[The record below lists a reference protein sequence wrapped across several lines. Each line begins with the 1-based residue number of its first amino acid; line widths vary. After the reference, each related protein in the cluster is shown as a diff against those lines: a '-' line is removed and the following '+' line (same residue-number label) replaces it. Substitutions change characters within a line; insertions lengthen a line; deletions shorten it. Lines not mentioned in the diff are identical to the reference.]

1 MDSKLTMPFENE
13 LTNEEITSID
23 EYVEKT
29 YEEHKNNHKE
39 LTRLGM
45 QASAAVAAGKARA
58 AKLAN
63 QGWLENK
70 WKNFT
75 GENKNLQGEIDRD
88 FAISQE
94 ASIKMIAKLAQ
105 QGKLTFD
112 AIMGVNVKLNSLS
125 NQIDKEFNEVYS
137 QINKMMTMA
146 MSSLIRESTR
156 IDKLERSM
164 NVVHLESTIE
174 YLEFGGTLYK
184 DLSDNEKIL
193 CIISD
198 FFLATKGNY
207 SINDIMMLKPM
218 MDKIGVNPNDK
229 ISMLSLYET
238 LNSNDKIADKLFEAL
253 DKAKLKELDDIYIPL
268 LGNLQKIESLKN
280 EEKYIVDSVV
290 EMSKSPEQDVQFS
303 LLKSYA
309 NNNLNMDLEKE
320 NSYFDL
326 SVAIINELRNIDNVE
341 IAETEEINIKK
352 IPASAQ
358 NYYDNAIELIGEE
371 DFKGALFLLKKALEN
386 GMDNSE
392 IYESLAKA
400 SLYIGELDELQNYY
414 KLAIERGNATYQ
426 NYYKFGIS
434 SFIKLFVE
442 KQKDNNYEEVIKAL
456 EKAIEL
462 SDKSVY
468 IYINLGV
475 IYRTLENYNKAI
487 EYYDKAIKIDNENAL
502 AYYNKAEALCEIDSD
517 KNRFLIEE
525 CLNKAIAFDKRYE
538 EGLKT
543 TAGTFYKDLSNRL
556 KYYYLE
562 SPEEEIKEFDLKI
575 KKYEGYKKLYND
587 ILNSDTN
594 FNDLV
599 NIFMSHLSSRIYKR
613 EIYSYNYLNDKNPIN
628 NLLKTENVF
637 EFIKYKQKLDK

>member
-1 MDSKLTMPFENE
+1 MDSKLTIPFENE

-23 EYVEKT
+23 EYVERT

-58 AKLAN
+58 AELAN
-63 QGWLENK
+63 QG
-70 WKNFT
+70 FF
-75 GENKNLQGEIDRD
+75 KNLLGNITGKNRKLRGEIDRD

-146 MSSLIRESTR
+146 MSSLIRESQR

-207 SINDIMMLKPM
+207 SINDIIMLKPM

-238 LNSNDKIADKLFEAL
+238 LNSNEKIAGKLFEAL

-290 EMSKSPEQDVQFS
+290 EMSKSSEQDVQFS

-358 NYYDNAIELIGEE
+358 NYYDNAIELLGEE
-371 DFKGALFLLKKALEN
+371 DFNGALFLLKKALEN

-392 IYESLAKA
+392 IYESLAKV
-400 SLYIGELDELQNYY
+400 SLYIGELDELPNCY

-434 SFIKLFVE
+434 LFIKLFVE

-525 CLNKAIAFDKRYE
+525 CLNKAIAFDPRYE
-538 EGLKT
+538 GQT
-543 TAGTFYKDLSNRL
+543 
-556 KYYYLE
+556 KYSWGEY
-562 SPEEEIKEFDLKI
+562 
-575 KKYEGYKKLYND
+575 
-587 ILNSDTN
+587 
-594 FNDLV
+594 FNDLSKLECDFDT
-599 NIFMSHLSSRIYKR
+599 NSEDKFELEMLKR
-613 EIYSYNYLNDKNPIN
+613 LNS
-628 NLLKTENVF
+628 
-637 EFIKYKQKLDK
+637 FI

>member
-1 MDSKLTMPFENE
+1 MDSKLTIPFENE

-23 EYVEKT
+23 EYVERT

-58 AKLAN
+58 AELAN
-63 QGWLENK
+63 QG
-70 WKNFT
+70 FF
-75 GENKNLQGEIDRD
+75 KNLLGNITGKNRKLRGEIDRD

-326 SVAIINELRNIDNVE
+326 SVAIINELSNIDNVE
-341 IAETEEINIKK
+341 IEETEEINIKK

-358 NYYDNAIELIGEE
+358 NYYDNAIELLGEE

-400 SLYIGELDELQNYY
+400 SLYIGELDELPNYY

-426 NYYKFGIS
+426 NYYRFGIS
-434 SFIKLFVE
+434 LFIKLFVE
-442 KQKDNNYEEVIKAL
+442 KQKENNYEEVIKAL

-475 IYRTLENYNKAI
+475 IYRMLEDYDKAV
-487 EYYDKAIKIDNENAL
+487 EYYDKAIKLEKDNAL
-502 AYYNKAEALCEIDSD
+502 AYFNKADALGKRDGN

-525 CLNKAIAFDKRYE
+525 CLNKAIAFDPRYE
-538 EGLKT
+538 GQT
-543 TAGTFYKDLSNRL
+543 
-556 KYYYLE
+556 KYSWGEY
-562 SPEEEIKEFDLKI
+562 
-575 KKYEGYKKLYND
+575 
-587 ILNSDTN
+587 
-594 FNDLV
+594 FNDLSKLECDFDT
-599 NIFMSHLSSRIYKR
+599 NSEDKFELEMLKR
-613 EIYSYNYLNDKNPIN
+613 LNS
-628 NLLKTENVF
+628 
-637 EFIKYKQKLDK
+637 FI

>member
-23 EYVEKT
+23 EYVERT

-58 AKLAN
+58 AELAN
-63 QGWLENK
+63 QSFL
-70 WKNFT
+70 
-75 GENKNLQGEIDRD
+75 KNLLGNITGKNRKLRGEIDRD

-125 NQIDKEFNEVYS
+125 NQIDKEFNEIYS

-146 MSSLIRESTR
+146 MSSLIRESQR

-238 LNSNDKIADKLFEAL
+238 LNSNDKIAGKLFEAL

-358 NYYDNAIELIGEE
+358 NYYDNAIELLGEE

-400 SLYIGELDELQNYY
+400 SLSIGEFDELPNYY

-426 NYYKFGIS
+426 NYYRFGIS

-442 KQKDNNYEEVIKAL
+442 KQKENNYEEVIKAL

-475 IYRTLENYNKAI
+475 IYRMLEDYDKAV
-487 EYYDKAIKIDNENAL
+487 EYYDKAIKLEKDNAL
-502 AYYNKAEALCEIDSD
+502 AYYNKAEALDKSDCD
-517 KNRFLIEE
+517 KNRFLVEE
-525 CLNKAIAFDKRYE
+525 CLNKAIAFDESYE

-543 TAGTFYKDLSNRL
+543 TTGKFYKDLSNILECSFEVSSEDEFGIEIIKRL
-556 KYYYLE
+556 DAFKNFE
-562 SPEEEIKEFDLKI
+562 KQKKKENN
-575 KKYEGYKKLYND
+575 GQNQP
-587 ILNSDTN
+587 N
-594 FNDLV
+594 
-599 NIFMSHLSSRIYKR
+599 
-613 EIYSYNYLNDKNPIN
+613 IYSSLLGSIFTYYNNMLNGLDEDKR
-628 NLLKTENVF
+628 K
-637 EFIKYKQKLDK
+637 

>member
-1 MDSKLTMPFENE
+1 
-13 LTNEEITSID
+13 
-23 EYVEKT
+23 
-29 YEEHKNNHKE
+29 
-39 LTRLGM
+39 
-45 QASAAVAAGKARA
+45 
-58 AKLAN
+58 
-63 QGWLENK
+63 
-70 WKNFT
+70 
-75 GENKNLQGEIDRD
+75 
-88 FAISQE
+88 
-94 ASIKMIAKLAQ
+94 
-105 QGKLTFD
+105 
-112 AIMGVNVKLNSLS
+112 
-125 NQIDKEFNEVYS
+125 
-137 QINKMMTMA
+137 
-146 MSSLIRESTR
+146 
-156 IDKLERSM
+156 
-164 NVVHLESTIE
+164 
-174 YLEFGGTLYK
+174 
-184 DLSDNEKIL
+184 
-193 CIISD
+193 
-198 FFLATKGNY
+198 
-207 SINDIMMLKPM
+207 MMLKPM

-290 EMSKSPEQDVQFS
+290 EMSKSSEQDVQFS

-326 SVAIINELRNIDNVE
+326 SVAIINELSNIDNVE

-358 NYYDNAIELIGEE
+358 NYYDNAIELLGEE

-392 IYESLAKA
+392 IYESLAKV
-400 SLYIGELDELQNYY
+400 SLYIGELDELPNYY

-434 SFIKLFVE
+434 LFIKLFVE

-475 IYRTLENYNKAI
+475 IYRMLEDYDKAV
-487 EYYDKAIKIDNENAL
+487 EYYDKAIKLEKDNAL
-502 AYYNKAEALCEIDSD
+502 AYFNKADALGKRDGN

-525 CLNKAIAFDKRYE
+525 CLNKAIAFDPRYE
-538 EGLKT
+538 GQT
-543 TAGTFYKDLSNRL
+543 
-556 KYYYLE
+556 KYSWGEY
-562 SPEEEIKEFDLKI
+562 
-575 KKYEGYKKLYND
+575 
-587 ILNSDTN
+587 
-594 FNDLV
+594 FNDLSKLECDFDT
-599 NIFMSHLSSRIYKR
+599 NSEDKFELEMLKR
-613 EIYSYNYLNDKNPIN
+613 LNS
-628 NLLKTENVF
+628 
-637 EFIKYKQKLDK
+637 FI

>member
-23 EYVEKT
+23 EYVERT

-45 QASAAVAAGKARA
+45 QASAAVVAGKARA
-58 AKLAN
+58 AELAN
-63 QGWLENK
+63 RG
-70 WKNFT
+70 FF
-75 GENKNLQGEIDRD
+75 KNLLGNITGKNRKLRGEIDRD

-125 NQIDKEFNEVYS
+125 NQIDKEFNEIYS

-146 MSSLIRESTR
+146 MSSLIRESQR

-218 MDKIGVNPNDK
+218 MGKIGVNPNDK

-290 EMSKSPEQDVQFS
+290 EISKSPEQDVQFS

-320 NSYFDL
+320 SSYFDL
-326 SVAIINELRNIDNVE
+326 SVAIINELSNIDNVE

-358 NYYDNAIELIGEE
+358 NYYDTAIELIGQENFE
-371 DFKGALFLLKKALEN
+371 CGLSLLKEALEN
-386 GMDNSE
+386 GIDNSE
-392 IYESLAKA
+392 IYENVAKVYLSL
-400 SLYIGELDELQNYY
+400 GELDELPNCY
-414 KLAIERGNATYQ
+414 KLAIERGATTCE
-426 NYYKFGIS
+426 NYYKFGMSLYGKLCKS
-434 SFIKLFVE
+434 SS
-442 KQKDNNYEEVIKAL
+442 NNENDYKEVFSAL

-468 IYINLGV
+468 IYIHLGV
-475 IYRTLENYNKAI
+475 IYRMLENYDKAV
-487 EYYDKAIKIDNENAL
+487 EYYDKAIKLEKDNAL
-502 AYYNKAEALCEIDSD
+502 AYFNKADALYEKDGD

-525 CLNKAIAFDKRYE
+525 CLNKAIAFDPN
-538 EGLKT
+538 
-543 TAGTFYKDLSNRL
+543 LS
-556 KYYYLE
+556 KLE
-562 SPEEEIKEFDLKI
+562 SLGCYFVISQDEFELEMLKRLNSFKEFEKEKEKQKETEKSNQTNNLSGI
-575 KKYEGYKKLYND
+575 FSNLGV
-587 ILNSDTN
+587 ILNASIN
-594 FNDLV
+594 EFN
-599 NIFMSHLSSRIYKR
+599 KKK
-613 EIYSYNYLNDKNPIN
+613 E
-628 NLLKTENVF
+628 
-637 EFIKYKQKLDK
+637 

>member
-1 MDSKLTMPFENE
+1 MGNITGKNRKL
-13 LTNEEITSID
+13 
-23 EYVEKT
+23 
-29 YEEHKNNHKE
+29 
-39 LTRLGM
+39 R
-45 QASAAVAAGKARA
+45 
-58 AKLAN
+58 
-63 QGWLENK
+63 
-70 WKNFT
+70 
-75 GENKNLQGEIDRD
+75 GEIDRD

-125 NQIDKEFNEVYS
+125 NQIDKEFNEIYS

-146 MSSLIRESTR
+146 MGSLIRESTR

-290 EMSKSPEQDVQFS
+290 EMSKSSEQDVQFS

-358 NYYDNAIELIGEE
+358 NYYD
-371 DFKGALFLLKKALEN
+371 KA
-386 GMDNSE
+386 
-392 IYESLAKA
+392 
-400 SLYIGELDELQNYY
+400 
-414 KLAIERGNATYQ
+414 
-426 NYYKFGIS
+426 
-434 SFIKLFVE
+434 V
-442 KQKDNNYEEVIKAL
+442 
-456 EKAIEL
+456 
-462 SDKSVY
+462 
-468 IYINLGV
+468 
-475 IYRTLENYNKAI
+475 
-487 EYYDKAIKIDNENAL
+487 EYYDKAIKLEKDNAL
-502 AYYNKAEALCEIDSD
+502 AYYNKAEALDKSDCD
-517 KNRFLIEE
+517 KNRFLVEE
-525 CLNKAIAFDKRYE
+525 CLNKAIAFDSRYGEKTKYTSGEFFKNFSHLECYFDINSENEFELLKR
-538 EGLKT
+538 
-543 TAGTFYKDLSNRL
+543 
-556 KYYYLE
+556 
-562 SPEEEIKEFDLKI
+562 
-575 KKYEGYKKLYND
+575 
-587 ILNSDTN
+587 LNS
-594 FNDLV
+594 
-599 NIFMSHLSSRIYKR
+599 
-613 EIYSYNYLNDKNPIN
+613 
-628 NLLKTENVF
+628 
-637 EFIKYKQKLDK
+637 FI

>member
-23 EYVEKT
+23 EYVERT

-58 AKLAN
+58 AELAN
-63 QGWLENK
+63 QG
-70 WKNFT
+70 FI
-75 GENKNLQGEIDRD
+75 KNLLGNITGKNRKLRGEIDRD

-112 AIMGVNVKLNSLS
+112 AIMGVNIKLNSLS
-125 NQIDKEFNEVYS
+125 NQIDKEFNEIYS

-146 MSSLIRESTR
+146 MGSLIRESQR

-341 IAETEEINIKK
+341 IKEEVYDISLRISSLYHNGIKFYNDGHYELAKKEFLKIPKGLRLNFIDYTVYEKIAET
-352 IPASAQ
+352 
-358 NYYDNAIELIGEE
+358 L
-371 DFKGALFLLKKALEN
+371 LFEKSYKKAF
-386 GMDNSE
+386 D
-392 IYESLAKA
+392 
-400 SLYIGELDELQNYY
+400 YY
-414 KLAIERGNATYQ
+414 NLAIENGDIQ
-426 NYYKFGIS
+426 
-434 SFIKLFVE
+434 
-442 KQKDNNYEEVIKAL
+442 
-456 EKAIEL
+456 
-462 SDKSVY
+462 
-468 IYINLGV
+468 
-475 IYRTLENYNKAI
+475 
-487 EYYDKAIKIDNENAL
+487 IKIT
-502 AYYNKAEALCEIDSD
+502 I
-517 KNRFLIEE
+517 
-525 CLNKAIAFDKRYE
+525 
-538 EGLKT
+538 
-543 TAGTFYKDLSNRL
+543 
-556 KYYYLE
+556 
-562 SPEEEIKEFDLKI
+562 
-575 KKYEGYKKLYND
+575 
-587 ILNSDTN
+587 
-594 FNDLV
+594 
-599 NIFMSHLSSRIYKR
+599 
-613 EIYSYNYLNDKNPIN
+613 
-628 NLLKTENVF
+628 
-637 EFIKYKQKLDK
+637 

>member
-1 MDSKLTMPFENE
+1 
-13 LTNEEITSID
+13 
-23 EYVEKT
+23 
-29 YEEHKNNHKE
+29 
-39 LTRLGM
+39 
-45 QASAAVAAGKARA
+45 
-58 AKLAN
+58 
-63 QGWLENK
+63 
-70 WKNFT
+70 
-75 GENKNLQGEIDRD
+75 
-88 FAISQE
+88 
-94 ASIKMIAKLAQ
+94 
-105 QGKLTFD
+105 
-112 AIMGVNVKLNSLS
+112 
-125 NQIDKEFNEVYS
+125 
-137 QINKMMTMA
+137 
-146 MSSLIRESTR
+146 
-156 IDKLERSM
+156 M

-193 CIISD
+193 CVISD

-326 SVAIINELRNIDNVE
+326 SVAIINELSNIDNVE

-358 NYYDNAIELIGEE
+358 NYYDNAIELLGEE
-371 DFKGALFLLKKALEN
+371 DFNGALFLLKKALEN

-392 IYESLAKA
+392 IYESLAKV
-400 SLYIGELDELQNYY
+400 SLYIGELDELPNYY
-414 KLAIERGNATYQ
+414 KLAIERGAATYQ
-426 NYYKFGIS
+426 NYYRFGIS

-442 KQKDNNYEEVIKAL
+442 KQKENNYEEVIKAL

-468 IYINLGV
+468 IY
-475 IYRTLENYNKAI
+475 
-487 EYYDKAIKIDNENAL
+487 
-502 AYYNKAEALCEIDSD
+502 
-517 KNRFLIEE
+517 
-525 CLNKAIAFDKRYE
+525 
-538 EGLKT
+538 
-543 TAGTFYKDLSNRL
+543 
-556 KYYYLE
+556 
-562 SPEEEIKEFDLKI
+562 
-575 KKYEGYKKLYND
+575 
-587 ILNSDTN
+587 
-594 FNDLV
+594 
-599 NIFMSHLSSRIYKR
+599 
-613 EIYSYNYLNDKNPIN
+613 
-628 NLLKTENVF
+628 
-637 EFIKYKQKLDK
+637 

>member
-23 EYVEKT
+23 EYVERT

-58 AKLAN
+58 AELAN
-63 QGWLENK
+63 QGFFKNLLG
-70 WKNFT
+70 NFT
-75 GENKNLQGEIDRD
+75 GKNRELRGEIDRD

-125 NQIDKEFNEVYS
+125 NQIDKEFNEIYS

-238 LNSNDKIADKLFEAL
+238 LNSNEKIAGKLFEAL
-253 DKAKLKELDDIYIPL
+253 DKAKLKELDNIYIPL

-290 EMSKSPEQDVQFS
+290 EISKSPEQDVQFS

-326 SVAIINELRNIDNVE
+326 SVAIINELSNIDNVE

-358 NYYDNAIELIGEE
+358 NYYDNAIELLGEE

-400 SLYIGELDELQNYY
+400 SLSIGEFDELPNYY

-426 NYYKFGIS
+426 NYYRFGIS

-442 KQKDNNYEEVIKAL
+442 KQKENNYEEVIKAL

-475 IYRTLENYNKAI
+475 IYRMLEDYDKAV
-487 EYYDKAIKIDNENAL
+487 EYYDKAIKLEKDNAL
-502 AYYNKAEALCEIDSD
+502 AYYNKAEALDKSDCD

-525 CLNKAIAFDKRYE
+525 CLNKAIAFDESYE

-543 TAGTFYKDLSNRL
+543 TTGKFYKDLSNILECSFEVSSEDEFGIEIIKRL
-556 KYYYLE
+556 DAFKNFE
-562 SPEEEIKEFDLKI
+562 KQKKKENN
-575 KKYEGYKKLYND
+575 GQNQP
-587 ILNSDTN
+587 N
-594 FNDLV
+594 
-599 NIFMSHLSSRIYKR
+599 
-613 EIYSYNYLNDKNPIN
+613 IYSSLLGSIFTSYNNMLNGLDEDKR
-628 NLLKTENVF
+628 K
-637 EFIKYKQKLDK
+637 

>member
-23 EYVEKT
+23 EYVERT

-58 AKLAN
+58 AELAN
-63 QGWLENK
+63 Q
-70 WKNFT
+70 NFL
-75 GENKNLQGEIDRD
+75 KNLLGNITGKNRKLRGEIDRD

-125 NQIDKEFNEVYS
+125 NQIDKEFNEIYS

-146 MSSLIRESTR
+146 MSSLIRESQR

-290 EMSKSPEQDVQFS
+290 EISKSPEQDVQFS

-320 NSYFDL
+320 SSYFDL
-326 SVAIINELRNIDNVE
+326 SVAIINELSNIDNVE

-371 DFKGALFLLKKALEN
+371 DFNGALFLLKKALEN

-392 IYESLAKA
+392 IYESLAKV
-400 SLYIGELDELQNYY
+400 SLYIGELDELPNYY
-414 KLAIERGNATYQ
+414 KLAIERGATTCE
-426 NYYKFGIS
+426 NYYKFGMSLYEKLRKS
-434 SFIKLFVE
+434 SS
-442 KQKDNNYEEVIKAL
+442 NNENDYKEVFSAL

-475 IYRTLENYNKAI
+475 IYRMLENYDKAV
-487 EYYDKAIKIDNENAL
+487 EYYDKAIKLEKDNAL
-502 AYYNKAEALCEIDSD
+502 AYYNKAEALDKSDCD

-525 CLNKAIAFDKRYE
+525 CLNKAIAF
-538 EGLKT
+538 
-543 TAGTFYKDLSNRL
+543 APNLS
-556 KYYYLE
+556 KLE
-562 SPEEEIKEFDLKI
+562 SLDCYFAISQDEFELEMLKR
-575 KKYEGYKKLYND
+575 LF
-587 ILNSDTN
+587 L
-594 FNDLV
+594 
-599 NIFMSHLSSRIYKR
+599 
-613 EIYSYNYLNDKNPIN
+613 
-628 NLLKTENVF
+628 
-637 EFIKYKQKLDK
+637 

>member
-23 EYVEKT
+23 EYVERT

-58 AKLAN
+58 AELAN
-63 QGWLENK
+63 QG
-70 WKNFT
+70 FF
-75 GENKNLQGEIDRD
+75 KNLLGNITGKNRKLRGEIDRD

-326 SVAIINELRNIDNVE
+326 SVAIINELSNIDNVE
-341 IAETEEINIKK
+341 IEETEEINIKK

-358 NYYDNAIELIGEE
+358 NDYDMALELMEQENFEG
-371 DFKGALFLLKKALEN
+371 GLFLLKKALEN

-400 SLYIGELDELQNYY
+400 SLIYGEFDELPNYY

-426 NYYKFGIS
+426 NYYRFGIS
-434 SFIKLFVE
+434 LFIKLFIE

-475 IYRTLENYNKAI
+475 IYRMLENYDKAV
-487 EYYDKAIKIDNENAL
+487 EYYDKAIKLEKDNAL
-502 AYYNKAEALCEIDSD
+502 AYFNKADALGKRDGN

-525 CLNKAIAFDKRYE
+525 CLNKAIAFDPRYE
-538 EGLKT
+538 GQT
-543 TAGTFYKDLSNRL
+543 
-556 KYYYLE
+556 KYSWGEY
-562 SPEEEIKEFDLKI
+562 
-575 KKYEGYKKLYND
+575 
-587 ILNSDTN
+587 
-594 FNDLV
+594 FNDLSKLECDFDT
-599 NIFMSHLSSRIYKR
+599 NSEDKFELEMLKR
-613 EIYSYNYLNDKNPIN
+613 LNS
-628 NLLKTENVF
+628 
-637 EFIKYKQKLDK
+637 FI

>member
-1 MDSKLTMPFENE
+1 
-13 LTNEEITSID
+13 
-23 EYVEKT
+23 
-29 YEEHKNNHKE
+29 
-39 LTRLGM
+39 
-45 QASAAVAAGKARA
+45 
-58 AKLAN
+58 
-63 QGWLENK
+63 
-70 WKNFT
+70 
-75 GENKNLQGEIDRD
+75 
-88 FAISQE
+88 
-94 ASIKMIAKLAQ
+94 
-105 QGKLTFD
+105 
-112 AIMGVNVKLNSLS
+112 
-125 NQIDKEFNEVYS
+125 
-137 QINKMMTMA
+137 MMTMA

-290 EMSKSPEQDVQFS
+290 EMSKSSEQDVQFS

-358 NYYDNAIELIGEE
+358 NYYD
-371 DFKGALFLLKKALEN
+371 KA
-386 GMDNSE
+386 
-392 IYESLAKA
+392 
-400 SLYIGELDELQNYY
+400 
-414 KLAIERGNATYQ
+414 
-426 NYYKFGIS
+426 
-434 SFIKLFVE
+434 V
-442 KQKDNNYEEVIKAL
+442 
-456 EKAIEL
+456 
-462 SDKSVY
+462 
-468 IYINLGV
+468 
-475 IYRTLENYNKAI
+475 
-487 EYYDKAIKIDNENAL
+487 EYYDKAIKLEKDNAL
-502 AYYNKAEALCEIDSD
+502 AYYNKAEALDKSDCD
-517 KNRFLIEE
+517 KNRFLVEE
-525 CLNKAIAFDKRYE
+525 CLNKAIAFDSRYGEKTKYTSGEFFKNFSHLECYFDINSENEFELLKR
-538 EGLKT
+538 
-543 TAGTFYKDLSNRL
+543 
-556 KYYYLE
+556 
-562 SPEEEIKEFDLKI
+562 
-575 KKYEGYKKLYND
+575 
-587 ILNSDTN
+587 LNS
-594 FNDLV
+594 
-599 NIFMSHLSSRIYKR
+599 
-613 EIYSYNYLNDKNPIN
+613 
-628 NLLKTENVF
+628 
-637 EFIKYKQKLDK
+637 FI

>member
-1 MDSKLTMPFENE
+1 M
-13 LTNEEITSID
+13 
-23 EYVEKT
+23 
-29 YEEHKNNHKE
+29 
-39 LTRLGM
+39 
-45 QASAAVAAGKARA
+45 
-58 AKLAN
+58 AN
-63 QGWLENK
+63 QG
-70 WKNFT
+70 FF
-75 GENKNLQGEIDRD
+75 KNLLGNITGKNRKLRGEIDRD

-125 NQIDKEFNEVYS
+125 NQIDKEFNEIYS

-146 MSSLIRESTR
+146 MGSLIRESTR

-238 LNSNDKIADKLFEAL
+238 LNSNDKIAGKLFEAL

-341 IAETEEINIKK
+341 IAETEEINIKR

-358 NYYDNAIELIGEE
+358 NYYDTAIELIGQENFE
-371 DFKGALFLLKKALEN
+371 CGLSLLKEALEN
-386 GMDNSE
+386 GIDNSE
-392 IYESLAKA
+392 IYENVAKV
-400 SLYIGELDELQNYY
+400 SLYIGELDELPNYY

-475 IYRTLENYNKAI
+475 IYRMLEDYDKAV
-487 EYYDKAIKIDNENAL
+487 EYYDKAIKLEKDNAL
-502 AYYNKAEALCEIDSD
+502 AYYNKAEALDKSDCD
-517 KNRFLIEE
+517 KNRFLVEE
-525 CLNKAIAFDKRYE
+525 CLNKAIAFDESYE

-543 TAGTFYKDLSNRL
+543 TTGKFYKDLSNILECSFEVSSEDEFGIEIIKRL
-556 KYYYLE
+556 DAFKNFE
-562 SPEEEIKEFDLKI
+562 KQKKKENN
-575 KKYEGYKKLYND
+575 GQNQP
-587 ILNSDTN
+587 N
-594 FNDLV
+594 
-599 NIFMSHLSSRIYKR
+599 
-613 EIYSYNYLNDKNPIN
+613 IYSSLLGSIFTSYNNMLNGLDEDK
-628 NLLKTENVF
+628 K
-637 EFIKYKQKLDK
+637 

>member
-23 EYVEKT
+23 EYVERT

-58 AKLAN
+58 AELAN
-63 QGWLENK
+63 QSFL
-70 WKNFT
+70 
-75 GENKNLQGEIDRD
+75 KNLLGNVTGKNRKLRGEIDRD

-125 NQIDKEFNEVYS
+125 NQIDKEFNEIYS

-146 MSSLIRESTR
+146 MGSLIRESQR

-238 LNSNDKIADKLFEAL
+238 LNSNDKIAGKLFEAL

-290 EMSKSPEQDVQFS
+290 EMSKSSEQDVQFS

-326 SVAIINELRNIDNVE
+326 SVAIINELSNIDNVE

-358 NYYDNAIELIGEE
+358 NYYDNAIELLGEE

-400 SLYIGELDELQNYY
+400 SLSLGEFDELPNYY

-426 NYYKFGIS
+426 NYYRFGIS

-442 KQKDNNYEEVIKAL
+442 KQKENNYEEVIKAL

-475 IYRTLENYNKAI
+475 IYRMLEDYDKAV
-487 EYYDKAIKIDNENAL
+487 EYYDKAIKLEKDNAL
-502 AYYNKAEALCEIDSD
+502 AYYNKAEALDKSDCD
-517 KNRFLIEE
+517 KNRFLVEE
-525 CLNKAIAFDKRYE
+525 CLNKAIAFDESYE

-543 TAGTFYKDLSNRL
+543 TTGKFYKDLSNILECSFEVSSEDEFGIEIIKRL
-556 KYYYLE
+556 DAFKNFE
-562 SPEEEIKEFDLKI
+562 KQKKKENN
-575 KKYEGYKKLYND
+575 GQNQP
-587 ILNSDTN
+587 N
-594 FNDLV
+594 
-599 NIFMSHLSSRIYKR
+599 
-613 EIYSYNYLNDKNPIN
+613 IYSSLLGSIFTSYNNMLNGLDEDKR
-628 NLLKTENVF
+628 K
-637 EFIKYKQKLDK
+637 

>member
-23 EYVEKT
+23 EYVERT

-63 QGWLENK
+63 QG
-70 WKNFT
+70 FF
-75 GENKNLQGEIDRD
+75 KNLLGNITGKNRKLRGEIDRD

-125 NQIDKEFNEVYS
+125 NQIDKEFNEIYS

-146 MSSLIRESTR
+146 MSSLIRESTK

-290 EMSKSPEQDVQFS
+290 EMSKSSEQDVQFS

-326 SVAIINELRNIDNVE
+326 SVAIINELSNIDNVE

-358 NYYDNAIELIGEE
+358 NYYDNAIELLGEE
-371 DFKGALFLLKKALEN
+371 DFNGALFSLKKALEN

-400 SLYIGELDELQNYY
+400 SLYIGELDELPNYY
-414 KLAIERGNATYQ
+414 KLAIERGAATYQ
-426 NYYKFGIS
+426 NYYRFGIS
-434 SFIKLFVE
+434 LFIKLFVE
-442 KQKDNNYEEVIKAL
+442 KQKENNYEELIKAL

-475 IYRTLENYNKAI
+475 IYRMLEDYDKAV
-487 EYYDKAIKIDNENAL
+487 EYYDKAIKLEKDNAL
-502 AYYNKAEALCEIDSD
+502 AYFNKADALGKRDGN

-525 CLNKAIAFDKRYE
+525 CLNKAIAFDPRYE
-538 EGLKT
+538 GQT
-543 TAGTFYKDLSNRL
+543 
-556 KYYYLE
+556 KYSWGEY
-562 SPEEEIKEFDLKI
+562 
-575 KKYEGYKKLYND
+575 
-587 ILNSDTN
+587 
-594 FNDLV
+594 FNDLSKLECDFDT
-599 NIFMSHLSSRIYKR
+599 NSEDKFELEMLKR
-613 EIYSYNYLNDKNPIN
+613 LNS
-628 NLLKTENVF
+628 
-637 EFIKYKQKLDK
+637 FI

>member
-1 MDSKLTMPFENE
+1 MDSKLTIPFENE

-23 EYVEKT
+23 EYVERT

-58 AKLAN
+58 AELAN
-63 QGWLENK
+63 QSFLKNLLG
-70 WKNFT
+70 NFT
-75 GENKNLQGEIDRD
+75 GKNRELRGEIDRD

-125 NQIDKEFNEVYS
+125 NQIDKEFNEIYS

-146 MSSLIRESTR
+146 MSSLIRESQR

-238 LNSNDKIADKLFEAL
+238 LNSNDKIAGKLFEAL

-358 NYYDNAIELIGEE
+358 NDYDNAIELLGEE
-371 DFKGALFLLKKALEN
+371 DFNGALLLLKKALEN

-392 IYESLAKA
+392 IYESLAKV
-400 SLYIGELDELQNYY
+400 SLYIGELDELPNYY

-475 IYRTLENYNKAI
+475 IYRMLENYDKAV
-487 EYYDKAIKIDNENAL
+487 EYYDKAIKLEKDNAL
-502 AYYNKAEALCEIDSD
+502 AYYNKADALGKRDGN

-525 CLNKAIAFDKRYE
+525 CLNKAIAFDPRYE
-538 EGLKT
+538 GQT
-543 TAGTFYKDLSNRL
+543 
-556 KYYYLE
+556 KYSWGEY
-562 SPEEEIKEFDLKI
+562 
-575 KKYEGYKKLYND
+575 
-587 ILNSDTN
+587 
-594 FNDLV
+594 FNDLSKLECDFDT
-599 NIFMSHLSSRIYKR
+599 NSEDKFELEMLKR
-613 EIYSYNYLNDKNPIN
+613 LNS
-628 NLLKTENVF
+628 
-637 EFIKYKQKLDK
+637 FI

>member
-1 MDSKLTMPFENE
+1 MDSKLTIPFENE

-23 EYVEKT
+23 EYVERT

-63 QGWLENK
+63 QG
-70 WKNFT
+70 FF
-75 GENKNLQGEIDRD
+75 KNLLGNITGKNRKLRGEIDRD

-146 MSSLIRESTR
+146 MGSLIRESQR

-238 LNSNDKIADKLFEAL
+238 LNSNDKIAGKLFEAL

-290 EMSKSPEQDVQFS
+290 EISKSPEQDVQFS

-309 NNNLNMDLEKE
+309 NNNLNMDLGKE

-326 SVAIINELRNIDNVE
+326 SVAIINELSNIDNVE

-358 NYYDNAIELIGEE
+358 NYYDTAIELIGQENFE
-371 DFKGALFLLKKALEN
+371 CGLSLLKKALEN

-400 SLYIGELDELQNYY
+400 SLYIGELDELPNYY

-434 SFIKLFVE
+434 LFIKLFVE

-475 IYRTLENYNKAI
+475 IYRMLENYDKAV
-487 EYYDKAIKIDNENAL
+487 EYYDKAIKLEKDNAL
-502 AYYNKAEALCEIDSD
+502 AYYNKAEALDKSDRD
-517 KNRFLIEE
+517 KNRFLVEE
-525 CLNKAIAFDKRYE
+525 CLNKAIAFDSRYE

-543 TAGTFYKDLSNRL
+543 TAGTFYKDLSKILECAFGINSEDKFELEML
-556 KYYYLE
+556 KR
-562 SPEEEIKEFDLKI
+562 
-575 KKYEGYKKLYND
+575 
-587 ILNSDTN
+587 LNS
-594 FNDLV
+594 
-599 NIFMSHLSSRIYKR
+599 
-613 EIYSYNYLNDKNPIN
+613 
-628 NLLKTENVF
+628 
-637 EFIKYKQKLDK
+637 FI

>member
-23 EYVEKT
+23 EYVERT

-58 AKLAN
+58 AELAN
-63 QGWLENK
+63 QGFL
-70 WKNFT
+70 
-75 GENKNLQGEIDRD
+75 KNLCGNITGKNRELRGEIDRD

-125 NQIDKEFNEVYS
+125 NQIDKEFNEIYS

-146 MSSLIRESTR
+146 MSSLIRESQR

-238 LNSNDKIADKLFEAL
+238 LNSNEKIAGKLFEAL

-326 SVAIINELRNIDNVE
+326 SVAIINELSNIDNVE

-400 SLYIGELDELQNYY
+400 SLYIGELDELPNYY
-414 KLAIERGNATYQ
+414 KLAIERGATTCE
-426 NYYKFGIS
+426 NYYKFGMSLYEKLCKS
-434 SFIKLFVE
+434 SSNKE
-442 KQKDNNYEEVIKAL
+442 NDYKEVFSAL

-475 IYRTLENYNKAI
+475 IYRMLENYDKAV
-487 EYYDKAIKIDNENAL
+487 EYYDKAIKLEKDNAL
-502 AYYNKAEALCEIDSD
+502 AYFNKADALYEKDGD

-525 CLNKAIAFDKRYE
+525 CLNKAIAFDPN
-538 EGLKT
+538 
-543 TAGTFYKDLSNRL
+543 LS
-556 KYYYLE
+556 KLE
-562 SPEEEIKEFDLKI
+562 SLGCYFVISQDEFELEMLKRLNSFKEFEKEKEKQKETEKSNQTNNLSGI
-575 KKYEGYKKLYND
+575 FSNLGV
-587 ILNSDTN
+587 ILNASIN
-594 FNDLV
+594 EFN
-599 NIFMSHLSSRIYKR
+599 KKK
-613 EIYSYNYLNDKNPIN
+613 E
-628 NLLKTENVF
+628 
-637 EFIKYKQKLDK
+637 

>member
-23 EYVEKT
+23 EYVERT

-58 AKLAN
+58 AELAN
-63 QGWLENK
+63 QGFL
-70 WKNFT
+70 
-75 GENKNLQGEIDRD
+75 KNLLGNITGKNRKLRGEIDRD

-125 NQIDKEFNEVYS
+125 NQIDKEFNEIYS

-146 MSSLIRESTR
+146 MSSLIRESQR

-290 EMSKSPEQDVQFS
+290 EMSKSSEQDVQFS

-326 SVAIINELRNIDNVE
+326 SVAIINELSNIDNVE

-400 SLYIGELDELQNYY
+400 SLSIGEFDELPNYY

-426 NYYKFGIS
+426 NYYRFGIS

-442 KQKDNNYEEVIKAL
+442 KQKENNYKEVIKAL

-475 IYRTLENYNKAI
+475 IYRMLEDYDKAV
-487 EYYDKAIKIDNENAL
+487 EYYDKAIKLEKDNAL
-502 AYYNKAEALCEIDSD
+502 AYYNKAEALDKSDCD
-517 KNRFLIEE
+517 KNRFLVEE
-525 CLNKAIAFDKRYE
+525 CLNKAIAFDESYE

-543 TAGTFYKDLSNRL
+543 TTGKFYKDLSNILECSFEVSSENEFGIEIIKRL
-556 KYYYLE
+556 DAFKNFE
-562 SPEEEIKEFDLKI
+562 KQKKKENN
-575 KKYEGYKKLYND
+575 GQNQP
-587 ILNSDTN
+587 N
-594 FNDLV
+594 
-599 NIFMSHLSSRIYKR
+599 
-613 EIYSYNYLNDKNPIN
+613 IYSSLLVSIFTSYNNMLNGLDEDKR
-628 NLLKTENVF
+628 K
-637 EFIKYKQKLDK
+637 

>member
-23 EYVEKT
+23 EYVERT

-146 MSSLIRESTR
+146 MSSLIRESQR

-238 LNSNDKIADKLFEAL
+238 LNSNDKIAGKLFEAL

-326 SVAIINELRNIDNVE
+326 SVAIINELSNIDNVE

-358 NYYDNAIELIGEE
+358 NYYDNAIELLGEE

-400 SLYIGELDELQNYY
+400 SLSLGEFDELPNYY

-426 NYYKFGIS
+426 NYYRFGIS

-442 KQKDNNYEEVIKAL
+442 KQKENNYEEVIKAL

-475 IYRTLENYNKAI
+475 IYRMLEDYDKAV
-487 EYYDKAIKIDNENAL
+487 EYYDKAIKLEKDNAL
-502 AYYNKAEALCEIDSD
+502 AYYNKAEALDKSDCD
-517 KNRFLIEE
+517 KNRFLVEE
-525 CLNKAIAFDKRYE
+525 CLNKAIAFDESYE

-543 TAGTFYKDLSNRL
+543 TTGKFYKDLSNILECSFEVSSEDEFGIEIIKRL
-556 KYYYLE
+556 DAFKNFE
-562 SPEEEIKEFDLKI
+562 KQKKKENN
-575 KKYEGYKKLYND
+575 GQNQP
-587 ILNSDTN
+587 N
-594 FNDLV
+594 
-599 NIFMSHLSSRIYKR
+599 
-613 EIYSYNYLNDKNPIN
+613 IYSSLLGSIFTYYNNMLNGLDEDKR
-628 NLLKTENVF
+628 K
-637 EFIKYKQKLDK
+637 

>member
-1 MDSKLTMPFENE
+1 MDSKLTIPFENE

-125 NQIDKEFNEVYS
+125 NQIDKEFNEIYS
-137 QINKMMTMA
+137 QINKMITMA
-146 MSSLIRESTR
+146 MSSLIRESQR
-156 IDKLERSM
+156 IYKLERSM

-290 EMSKSPEQDVQFS
+290 
-303 LLKSYA
+303 
-309 NNNLNMDLEKE
+309 
-320 NSYFDL
+320 
-326 SVAIINELRNIDNVE
+326 
-341 IAETEEINIKK
+341 
-352 IPASAQ
+352 
-358 NYYDNAIELIGEE
+358 
-371 DFKGALFLLKKALEN
+371 
-386 GMDNSE
+386 
-392 IYESLAKA
+392 
-400 SLYIGELDELQNYY
+400 
-414 KLAIERGNATYQ
+414 
-426 NYYKFGIS
+426 
-434 SFIKLFVE
+434 
-442 KQKDNNYEEVIKAL
+442 
-456 EKAIEL
+456 
-462 SDKSVY
+462 
-468 IYINLGV
+468 
-475 IYRTLENYNKAI
+475 
-487 EYYDKAIKIDNENAL
+487 
-502 AYYNKAEALCEIDSD
+502 
-517 KNRFLIEE
+517 
-525 CLNKAIAFDKRYE
+525 
-538 EGLKT
+538 
-543 TAGTFYKDLSNRL
+543 
-556 KYYYLE
+556 
-562 SPEEEIKEFDLKI
+562 
-575 KKYEGYKKLYND
+575 
-587 ILNSDTN
+587 
-594 FNDLV
+594 
-599 NIFMSHLSSRIYKR
+599 
-613 EIYSYNYLNDKNPIN
+613 
-628 NLLKTENVF
+628 
-637 EFIKYKQKLDK
+637 

>member
-23 EYVEKT
+23 EYVERT

-58 AKLAN
+58 AELAN
-63 QGWLENK
+63 QG
-70 WKNFT
+70 FI
-75 GENKNLQGEIDRD
+75 KNLVGNITGKNRKLRGEIDRD

-125 NQIDKEFNEVYS
+125 NQIDKEFNEIYS

-146 MSSLIRESTR
+146 MSSLIRESQR

-358 NYYDNAIELIGEE
+358 NDYDNAIELLGEE
-371 DFKGALFLLKKALEN
+371 DFNGALFLLKKALEN

-392 IYESLAKA
+392 IYESLAKV
-400 SLYIGELDELQNYY
+400 SLYIGELDELPNYY

-426 NYYKFGIS
+426 NYYKFGMS
-434 SFIKLFVE
+434 LYKKLRKFSNREEDYKEVFI
-442 KQKDNNYEEVIKAL
+442 AL

-475 IYRTLENYNKAI
+475 IYRMLENYDKAV
-487 EYYDKAIKIDNENAL
+487 EYYDKAIKLEKDNAL
-502 AYYNKAEALCEIDSD
+502 AYYNKAEALDKSDRD
-517 KNRFLIEE
+517 KNRFLVEE
-525 CLNKAIAFDKRYE
+525 CLNKAIAFDSRYGEKTKYTSGEFFKNFSHLECYFDINSENEFELEIVKR
-538 EGLKT
+538 
-543 TAGTFYKDLSNRL
+543 
-556 KYYYLE
+556 
-562 SPEEEIKEFDLKI
+562 
-575 KKYEGYKKLYND
+575 
-587 ILNSDTN
+587 LNS
-594 FNDLV
+594 
-599 NIFMSHLSSRIYKR
+599 Y
-613 EIYSYNYLNDKNPIN
+613 
-628 NLLKTENVF
+628 
-637 EFIKYKQKLDK
+637 

>member
-23 EYVEKT
+23 EYVERT

-58 AKLAN
+58 AELAN
-63 QGWLENK
+63 QG
-70 WKNFT
+70 FI
-75 GENKNLQGEIDRD
+75 KNLVGNITGKNRKLRGEIDRD

-125 NQIDKEFNEVYS
+125 NQIDKEFNEIYS
-137 QINKMMTMA
+137 QMNKMMTMA
-146 MSSLIRESTR
+146 MGSLIRESQR

-193 CIISD
+193 CVISD

-207 SINDIMMLKPM
+207 SINDIIMLKPM

-238 LNSNDKIADKLFEAL
+238 LISNNKIAGKLFEAI
-253 DKAKLKELDDIYIPL
+253 DKAKFKELDDIYIPL

-358 NYYDNAIELIGEE
+358 NYYDNAIELLGEE
-371 DFKGALFLLKKALEN
+371 DFNGALFLLKKALEN

-400 SLYIGELDELQNYY
+400 SLSLGEFDELPNYY
-414 KLAIERGNATYQ
+414 KLAIERGVATYQ
-426 NYYKFGIS
+426 NYYRFGIS
-434 SFIKLFVE
+434 SFIKLFIE
-442 KQKDNNYEEVIKAL
+442 KQKENNYEEVIKAL

-475 IYRTLENYNKAI
+475 IYRMLENYDKAV
-487 EYYDKAIKIDNENAL
+487 EYYDKAIKLEKDNAL
-502 AYYNKAEALCEIDSD
+502 AYYNKAEALDKSDCD
-517 KNRFLIEE
+517 KNRFLVEE
-525 CLNKAIAFDKRYE
+525 CLNKAIAFDESYE

-543 TAGTFYKDLSNRL
+543 TAGTFYKDLSQKL
-556 KYYYLE
+556 KYRYFK
-562 SPEEEIKEFDLKI
+562 SPKEEIKEFH
-575 KKYEGYKKLYND
+575 E
-587 ILNSDTN
+587 
-594 FNDLV
+594 
-599 NIFMSHLSSRIYKR
+599 
-613 EIYSYNYLNDKNPIN
+613 
-628 NLLKTENVF
+628 LLKTCKFKKNN
-637 EFIKYKQKLDK
+637 KKQKETEKSNQTNNLSVIFSNLRVLILDKSKTTVAVLKCISYTISDFPPYSIVSR

>member
-1 MDSKLTMPFENE
+1 MDSKLTIPFENE

-23 EYVEKT
+23 EYVERT

-58 AKLAN
+58 AELAN
-63 QGWLENK
+63 QVFFRNLLGNITG
-70 WKNFT
+70 KNR
-75 GENKNLQGEIDRD
+75 KLRGEIDRD

-125 NQIDKEFNEVYS
+125 NQIDKEFNEIYS

-146 MSSLIRESTR
+146 MSSLIRESQR

-207 SINDIMMLKPM
+207 SINDIIMLKPM

-238 LNSNDKIADKLFEAL
+238 LNSNDKIAGKLFEAL

-290 EMSKSPEQDVQFS
+290 EMSKSAEQDVQFS

-326 SVAIINELRNIDNVE
+326 SVAIINELSNIDNVE
-341 IAETEEINIKK
+341 IMETEEINIKK

-358 NYYDNAIELIGEE
+358 NYYDNAIELLGEE
-371 DFKGALFLLKKALEN
+371 DFNGALFLLKKALEN

-392 IYESLAKA
+392 IYESLAKV
-400 SLYIGELDELQNYY
+400 SLYIGELDELPNYY

-426 NYYKFGIS
+426 NYYRFGMS
-434 SFIKLFVE
+434 LYEKLR
-442 KQKDNNYEEVIKAL
+442 KSPSNNENDYKEVFSAL

-475 IYRTLENYNKAI
+475 IYRMLENYDKAV
-487 EYYDKAIKIDNENAL
+487 EYYDKAIKLEKDNAL
-502 AYYNKAEALCEIDSD
+502 AYFNKADALYEKDGD

-525 CLNKAIAFDKRYE
+525 CLNKAIAF
-538 EGLKT
+538 
-543 TAGTFYKDLSNRL
+543 APNLS
-556 KYYYLE
+556 KLE
-562 SPEEEIKEFDLKI
+562 SLDCYFAISQDEFELEMLKR
-575 KKYEGYKKLYND
+575 LF
-587 ILNSDTN
+587 L
-594 FNDLV
+594 
-599 NIFMSHLSSRIYKR
+599 
-613 EIYSYNYLNDKNPIN
+613 
-628 NLLKTENVF
+628 
-637 EFIKYKQKLDK
+637 